1 MLFHPPGRKVNSC
14 VAPFGSVTF
23 LTTSSPLRLFVIVQ
37 VLLMIVTR
45 AAVSLIAGAARLFG
59 RGEIRTLFFT
69 QDETQ
74 AWATLERERL
84 ALLAGTTVNYLY
96 SIAGCHRPNT
106 SAATAV
112 SIEDATRALHAE
124 TKGRTQ
130 IITVRELATMCQ
142 LAGL

>member
-1 MLFHPPGRKVNSC
+1 MARKPNSEN
-14 VAPFGSVTF
+14 PIT
-23 LTTSSPLRLFVIVQ
+23 PLAA
-37 VLLMIVTR
+37 LLR
-45 AAVSLIAGAARLFG
+45 ECSR
-59 RGEIRTLFFT
+59 E
-69 QDETQ
+69 
-74 AWATLERERL
+74 ERERL

-130 IITVRELATMCQ
+130 IITVREIATMCQ
-142 LAGL
+142 LAGF